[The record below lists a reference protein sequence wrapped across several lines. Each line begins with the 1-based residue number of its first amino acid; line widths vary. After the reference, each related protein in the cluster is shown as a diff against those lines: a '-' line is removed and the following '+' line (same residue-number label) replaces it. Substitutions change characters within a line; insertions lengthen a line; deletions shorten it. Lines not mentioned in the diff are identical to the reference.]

1 MKFLN
6 KLISFIL
13 CLVLIVNSSSVVY
26 GAEVIDD
33 SDGVHLYSVPV
44 ESNEYLKDSV
54 TFYEFDGKYYL
65 SLEDVKDFTRCTL
78 TEDEEIITLTHG
90 LREIVIDKAT
100 GHMTDSDIVDQ
111 GNIILLEYD
120 GEYLCEGIPMLI
132 YLGATCTISEHNKL
146 EVLMPVFTIWESIMP
161 DYLDYYFNINE
172 LYGGED
178 NVKISL
184 ICDIIA
190 DVLDGVSGHGLMA
203 NADAHL
209 EDALYEILNVDM
221 MKYASVQ
228 ETASAQN
235 QKINDFL
242 SSAVF
247 GTMLDTGDNMYDAVY
262 ESLDYYS
269 RFYVSAKNDI
279 LLDMMIQTDDLEY
292 ASELASQIKE
302 QVYAQSA
309 TKANLKNAKQ
319 AQSFMDI
326 GMLAFDTAITSYSM
340 MQYNDDT
347 KNLFARTI
355 NREMFEYANYYDI
368 SWNNVSDKI
377 SNTLKSTQSIVANT
391 AIDNVAEF
399 AVEKVTEEG
408 AKTALSA
415 FTSEA
420 NIYTAAIQIGSFIAS
435 LINYESNQAFSAD
448 MNAIWLS
455 AVQYDVAMLVSSLL
469 VKERDEFQFSS
480 VESLEKLKDMFTLY
494 YRTTIAFSENIAKSI
509 EEFGTKSNQK
519 WVPWFSSTT
528 EASVGN
534 YAAAYL
540 YRITNC
546 EIVPIVDFSE
556 INDGIITYDWIS
568 NVKGD
573 YSDLVTDAYCEEFG
587 GRKFNIP
594 KINLS
599 SDAVADINAEIWTN
613 LYDGVVV
620 EILEWWNQGHYE
632 GYETITYDWYIN
644 NDILTLVVESHP
656 VGWHWVD
663 YYVYNVSISTGD
675 RISLNELISM
685 TGLSQAEYLD
695 TVRQALGSTYFQGKE
710 SYIEQVGYDN
720 FFRTQLENTLSEDN
734 IQSCVPYFNGDG
746 QLCIIGA
753 IYSLAAADFYYH
765 EINLENFISNPAF
778 SEYMEVQANAANSDS
793 FAERYKAILLQHP
806 ESTPFTYGSNTIYID
821 TEYTLYDVDK
831 NGIPELIV
839 KEDMSNYYIYSFNG
853 TDVISSDVCYWSYDD
868 CLYEYEGNGIVI
880 HDGGM
885 GSMRIENASLY
896 SMMNNKLTWSEG
908 LMSTE
913 ECSFDELYSF
923 LDTLTPI
930 NDFLPITDYSNLFN

>member
-78 TEDEEIITLTHG
+78 TEDEEIITLTQG
-90 LREIVIDKAT
+90 LREIVIDKST

-203 NADAHL
+203 NADTHL

-247 GTMLDTGDNMYDAVY
+247 GTLLDTSDNMYDTVY
-262 ESLDYYS
+262 EALDYYS

-279 LLDMMIQTDDLEY
+279 LLDMMTQTDDLDY

-309 TKANLKNAKQ
+309 TKANLKNAKK
-319 AQSFMDI
+319 AQSFKDI

-415 FTSEA
+415 FTSKA

-455 AVQYDVAMLVSSLL
+455 AVQYDVAILVSSLL

-480 VESLEKLKDMFTLY
+480 AESLEKLKDMFTLY

-546 EIVPIVDFSE
+546 EIIPIVKYSSIVDTLLLSNWTENYKCNDSTKFTYKIVTPTEEEIAELPERLNRILAHGENYNYLVDDIYEKLFWYDGSYMSCMLPAYGKEISTYIKKPDYSEEATIYTSDEMNGLIDFFERHYMGWYEQYMGIKDPLDCYDQWPKKLFDSNGYVDLSVIFDE
-556 INDGIITYDWIS
+556 ITKNSYDGNYGYWKFDETVLDWLVEGVWNGNINHTKTYSTNNKDNIYCYYHDQYYYTPLTPAELGHMHSDTIEIITITPLDSYFYSIEYD
-568 NVKGD
+568 NVFQERH
-573 YSDLVTDAYCEEFG
+573 TA
-587 GRKFNIP
+587 I
-594 KINLS
+594 
-599 SDAVADINAEIWTN
+599 VAI
-613 LYDGVVV
+613 
-620 EILEWWNQGHYE
+620 
-632 GYETITYDWYIN
+632 
-644 NDILTLVVESHP
+644 
-656 VGWHWVD
+656 
-663 YYVYNVSISTGD
+663 
-675 RISLNELISM
+675 
-685 TGLSQAEYLD
+685 
-695 TVRQALGSTYFQGKE
+695 KE
-710 SYIEQVGYDN
+710 SNNG
-720 FFRTQLENTLSEDN
+720 FRFWS
-734 IQSCVPYFNGDG
+734 I
-746 QLCIIGA
+746 
-753 IYSLAAADFYYH
+753 
-765 EINLENFISNPAF
+765 F
-778 SEYMEVQANAANSDS
+778 S
-793 FAERYKAILLQHP
+793 I
-806 ESTPFTYGSNTIYID
+806 T
-821 TEYTLYDVDK
+821 
-831 NGIPELIV
+831 
-839 KEDMSNYYIYSFNG
+839 
-853 TDVISSDVCYWSYDD
+853 TD
-868 CLYEYEGNGIVI
+868 
-880 HDGGM
+880 
-885 GSMRIENASLY
+885 
-896 SMMNNKLTWSEG
+896 
-908 LMSTE
+908 
-913 ECSFDELYSF
+913 
-923 LDTLTPI
+923 
-930 NDFLPITDYSNLFN
+930 

>member
-33 SDGVHLYSVPV
+33 PDGVHLYSVPV

-54 TFYEFDGKYYL
+54 TFYEFNGKYYL

-90 LREIVIDKAT
+90 LREIVIDKST

-203 NADAHL
+203 NADTHL

-262 ESLDYYS
+262 EALDYYS

-279 LLDMMIQTDDLEY
+279 LLDIMTQTDDLDY
-292 ASELASQIKE
+292 ASELASQIKK

-309 TKANLKNAKQ
+309 TKANLKNAKK

-415 FTSEA
+415 FTSKA

-480 VESLEKLKDMFTLY
+480 AESLEKLKDMFTLY

-546 EIVPIVDFSE
+546 TVVSVVDYSGLSDE
-556 INDGIITYDWIS
+556 LLTAEWIS
-568 NVKGD
+568 QFKLNEEEKFLGAGNIANGGIATGNNQYTFYVTHPTKSMKALCRENNITGETSILYTTQSIDSLNLVGD
-573 YSDLVTDAYCEEFG
+573 MLYFHAYSDNEHRIMGARFDDENVETLYVTTNG
-587 GRKFNIP
+587 
-594 KINLS
+594 
-599 SDAVADINAEIWTN
+599 IWN
-613 LYDGVVV
+613 F
-620 EILEWWNQGHYE
+620 I
-632 GYETITYDWYIN
+632 
-644 NDILTLVVESHP
+644 
-656 VGWHWVD
+656 
-663 YYVYNVSISTGD
+663 VYNGYFYFNTGY
-675 RISLNELISM
+675 SLARCDSSGNNMVTLFEGDEYGIPFCIENDKIYYSNPKLFATGGFYYGKLFSMDLDGSNNVELISSEIVCNEYIFSDG
-685 TGLSQAEYLD
+685 TWLYFEGIGAEASGEFLRCKLDGSNLTSLNQYSGYTYNSLNNIIYRGSSFEGLYVYDDSMAWVQIL
-695 TVRQALGSTYFQGKE
+695 QGE
-710 SYIEQVGYDN
+710 YDN
-720 FFRTQLENTLSEDN
+720 
-734 IQSCVPYFNGDG
+734 
-746 QLCIIGA
+746 
-753 IYSLAAADFYYH
+753 
-765 EINLENFISNPAF
+765 INLVGNW
-778 SEYMEVQANAANSDS
+778 
-793 FAERYKAILLQHP
+793 
-806 ESTPFTYGSNTIYID
+806 IYYTD
-821 TEYTLYDVDK
+821 TNYTLYD
-831 NGIPELIV
+831 
-839 KEDMSNYYIYSFNG
+839 S
-853 TDVISSDVCYWSYDD
+853 
-868 CLYEYEGNGIVI
+868 GIVTKRI
-880 HDGGM
+880 KLDG
-885 GSMRIENASLY
+885 SSETLLY
-896 SMMNNKLTWSEG
+896 
-908 LMSTE
+908 
-913 ECSFDELYSF
+913 
-923 LDTLTPI
+923 
-930 NDFLPITDYSNLFN
+930 

>member
-13 CLVLIVNSSSVVY
+13 CLVLIVNSSSIVY

-33 SDGVHLYSVPV
+33 PDGVHLYSVPV

-90 LREIVIDKAT
+90 LREIVIDKSS

-120 GEYLCEGIPMLI
+120 GKYLCEGIPMLI

-161 DYLDYYFNINE
+161 DYIDYYFNINE

-203 NADAHL
+203 NADTHL

-235 QKINDFL
+235 QKINDFQ

-262 ESLDYYS
+262 EALDYYS

-279 LLDMMIQTDDLEY
+279 LLDIMTQTDNLDY
-292 ASELASQIKE
+292 ASELASQIKK

-309 TKANLKNAKQ
+309 TKANLKNAKK

-399 AVEKVTEEG
+399 VVEKVTEEG

-415 FTSEA
+415 FTSKA
-420 NIYTAAIQIGSFIAS
+420 NIYTAAIQIGSFVAS

-455 AVQYDVAMLVSSLL
+455 VVQYDVAMLVSSLL

-480 VESLEKLKDMFTLY
+480 AESIEKLKDMFTLY
-494 YRTTIAFSENIAKSI
+494 YRTTIAFAENIAKSI
-509 EEFGTKSNQK
+509 EEFGTKGNQK

-546 EIVPIVDFSE
+546 EIVPIVDFSSLSDDLLSIEWLEAFKDNNE
-556 INDGIITYDWIS
+556 IAIYTQYLLAGGYSELMGYEVRKEYLEVSTCLVDIDNDDIDELLISLMDIEFSGPRGYQTFTALLDIQDNVVKTIDSAYDGGGTIGGDYLVLKYDRKDLKYVLALDGIVRNSIYANCIYLHI
-568 NVKGD
+568 
-573 YSDLVTDAYCEEFG
+573 YS
-587 GRKFNIP
+587 
-594 KINLS
+594 
-599 SDAVADINAEIWTN
+599 
-613 LYDGVVV
+613 
-620 EILEWWNQGHYE
+620 
-632 GYETITYDWYIN
+632 
-644 NDILTLVVESHP
+644 
-656 VGWHWVD
+656 
-663 YYVYNVSISTGD
+663 
-675 RISLNELISM
+675 
-685 TGLSQAEYLD
+685 
-695 TVRQALGSTYFQGKE
+695 
-710 SYIEQVGYDN
+710 
-720 FFRTQLENTLSEDN
+720 DN
-734 IQSCVPYFNGDG
+734 IQ
-746 QLCIIGA
+746 
-753 IYSLAAADFYYH
+753 
-765 EINLENFISNPAF
+765 
-778 SEYMEVQANAANSDS
+778 EVEWD
-793 FAERYKAILLQHP
+793 
-806 ESTPFTYGSNTIYID
+806 
-821 TEYTLYDVDK
+821 
-831 NGIPELIV
+831 IV
-839 KEDMSNYYIYSFNG
+839 SNYYNLSLDMYAEAADRIRSETSLFFVNG
-853 TDVISSDVCYWSYDD
+853 DD
-868 CLYEYEGNGIVI
+868 FKFY
-880 HDGGM
+880 
-885 GSMRIENASLY
+885 
-896 SMMNNKLTWSEG
+896 K
-908 LMSTE
+908 
-913 ECSFDELYSF
+913 
-923 LDTLTPI
+923 I
-930 NDFLPITDYSNLFN
+930 NDEYVPEDEYSTIIKRFIDPVDTTYQMQLGTYLAPISIK